1 MLARTARPLAAVSG
15 LAVAGLALAGGA
27 PAAYAAPGDNGD
39 VKIHEVGTPFADQRN
54 ESKVCSFY
62 LAAFNFDS
70 VQRVRWTIAPQPDR
84 ADGPDLAGSLR
95 LAGGTGHTDRLALP
109 DGTYRLTWTFA
120 GAQGAGKNK
129 VFQVDCPDGG
139 NGAAGNGVNGTGA
152 NGNGNSNGGGGNG
165 ANGTGGNSESAN
177 TWNGGGGNGNGGN
190 GNGGNGG
197 GGSSES
203 GNSESG
209 NSWNGNG
216 GNGNGG
222 NGWNGG
228 GGGNGQRPPQ
238 GPVGAGGGGSAEI
251 AAAED
256 GSTFGVGAAV
266 AAGLAGTVGLVLI
279 RRSRRRHDGA
289 A

>member
-54 ESKVCSFY
+54 ESKVCTFY

-139 NGAAGNGVNGTGA
+139 NGAAGNGVNG
-152 NGNGNSNGGGGNG
+152 NGNGGGGNS
-165 ANGTGGNSESAN
+165 ANGTGGNGESTN
-177 TWNGGGGNGNGGN
+177 SW
-190 GNGGNGG
+190 NGG

-203 GNSESG
+203 GNTQSG
-209 NSWNGNG
+209 NTWNGNG
-216 GNGNGG
+216 GNGSGG

>member
-54 ESKVCSFY
+54 ESKVCTFY

-139 NGAAGNGVNGTGA
+139 NGAAGNG
-152 NGNGNSNGGGGNG
+152 NGNSSASSNGGGGNG
-165 ANGTGGNSESAN
+165 ESTNSWNAGGA
-177 TWNGGGGNGNGGN
+177 NGNGGN
-190 GNGGNGG
+190 GNGG

-203 GNSESG
+203 GNTESG
-209 NSWNGNG
+209 NTWNGNG
-216 GNGNGG
+216 GS
-222 NGWNGG
+222 GWNGG